1 MMHRLDISNLRLEYG
16 FRRILWDV
24 SLHCETG
31 KVVGLLGRNGSGKTC
46 LMKAVYGELKLQ
58 EQYVGIDGRV
68 LLTRERSPEDMRYL
82 PQHHFIPPGL
92 PVKRVFNDFGV
103 DFDLFAVDF
112 PEFGKTYQRRIQTF
126 SSGER
131 RIIEVYVVLA
141 SVSTF
146 CILDEPFS
154 FLMPL
159 HVQKIKEIICREKV
173 TKGIMITD
181 HYFEDVIDI
190 SDELF
195 ILQGGKTWR
204 VQERADLE
212 LLEYIKDTDGI
223 QNRRTD
229 AE

>member
-1 MMHRLDISNLRLEYG
+1 MHRLDISNLRLEYG
-16 FRRILWDV
+16 FKRILWDV
-24 SLHCETG
+24 FLCCETG
-31 KVVGLLGRNGSGKTC
+31 NVVGLLGRNGSGKTC

-68 LLTRERSPEDMRYL
+68 LLKRERRPEDMRYL

-92 PVKRVFNDFGV
+92 FVKRVFDDFGV
-103 DFDLFAVDF
+103 NFDQFVVDF
-112 PEFGKTYQRRIQTF
+112 PEFGNTYRRRIKTF

-141 SVSTF
+141 SVSKF
-146 CILDEPFS
+146 CLLDEPFS

-159 HVQKIKEIICREKV
+159 HVQKMKEIICREKV

-181 HYFEDVIDI
+181 HYFEDVMDI

-195 ILQGGKTWR
+195 VLRGGKTWKVEKR
-204 VQERADLE
+204 TDLE

-223 QNRRTD
+223 QDRRTD
-229 AE
+229 TE

>member
-1 MMHRLDISNLRLEYG
+1 M
-16 FRRILWDV
+16 
-24 SLHCETG
+24 
-31 KVVGLLGRNGSGKTC
+31 
-46 LMKAVYGELKLQ
+46 
-58 EQYVGIDGRV
+58 
-68 LLTRERSPEDMRYL
+68 
-82 PQHHFIPPGL
+82 
-92 PVKRVFNDFGV
+92 
-103 DFDLFAVDF
+103 
-112 PEFGKTYQRRIQTF
+112 
-126 SSGER
+126 
-131 RIIEVYVVLA
+131 LA

>member
-1 MMHRLDISNLRLEYG
+1 MHRLDISNLRLEYG
-16 FRRILWDV
+16 FKRILWDV
-24 SLHCETG
+24 FLWCETG
-31 KVVGLLGRNGSGKTC
+31 NVVGLLGRNGSGKTC

-68 LLTRERSPEDMRYL
+68 LLKRERRPEDMRYL

-92 PVKRVFNDFGV
+92 SVKRVFDDFGV
-103 DFDLFAVDF
+103 NFDQFVVDF
-112 PEFGKTYQRRIQTF
+112 PEFGNTYRRRIKTF

-141 SVSTF
+141 SVSKF
-146 CILDEPFS
+146 CLLDEPFS

-159 HVQKIKEIICREKV
+159 HVLKMKEIICREKV

-181 HYFEDVIDI
+181 HYFEDVMDI

-195 ILQGGKTWR
+195 VLRGGKTWKVEKR
-204 VQERADLE
+204 TDLE

-223 QNRRTD
+223 QDR
-229 AE
+229 

>member
-103 DFDLFAVDF
+103 DFDRFAVDYL
-112 PEFGKTYQRRIQTF
+112 TQ
-126 SSGER
+126 S
-131 RIIEVYVVLA
+131 
-141 SVSTF
+141 F
-146 CILDEPFS
+146 CNGSITS
-154 FLMPL
+154 NNSMKSL
-159 HVQKIKEIICREKV
+159 HRNMQAPKAN
-173 TKGIMITD
+173 
-181 HYFEDVIDI
+181 DI
-190 SDELF
+190 H
-195 ILQGGKTWR
+195 
-204 VQERADLE
+204 
-212 LLEYIKDTDGI
+212 
-223 QNRRTD
+223 
-229 AE
+229 